1 MNANASPALHDE
13 FTYTMP
19 KGLHVGLM
27 IASACWFSVDGIAIA
42 PIGFLFALVT
52 VAQKYE
58 ASYVASIRTGWRVLA
73 QCGAIGTASYLL
85 LAFQVGIARTGIE
98 LGIFAP
104 LARLLG

>member
-1 MNANASPALHDE
+1 MNAETATHDE

-19 KGLHVGLM
+19 KGLKVGLM
-27 IASACWFSVDGIAIA
+27 IASACWFSVDGLAIA

-58 ASYVASIRTGWRVLA
+58 ASYVASIRTGWRMLA
-73 QCGAIGTASYLL
+73 RCGAIAVGSYLL
-85 LAFQVGIARTGIE
+85 FALQVGIARTGVE

-104 LARLLG
+104 LMRMLR